1 MSPSGGFAKFLR
13 FIGILLMSITA
24 GFTILGGVG
33 TSCAAFAPTNWDSMA
48 PLASAQWLYILYV
61 LLTTAIGVYGIRA
74 VVLLVKGTQ
83 NAYKTALTA
92 LIAGVVVG
100 GIHITTSRAI
110 RGASMPVD
118 MVVGITLLTL
128 VVFLLFRIPWV
139 WNGVD
144 FSKAPRKERKAAGGG
159 AAILLGGLCLTIQ
172 QLMETTHTWDGIN
185 YANAFNT
192 TMTVTGL
199 LLFFAG
205 GTLLF
210 GMILDGKKAALLDK
224 EGHHVLNAK

>member
-13 FIGILLMSITA
+13 FLGILLMSITA

-33 TSCAAFAPTNWDSMA
+33 TSCAAFAPRNWDSMA

-100 GIHITTSRAI
+100 GIHIATSRAI

-118 MVVGITLLTL
+118 MVVGITILTL
-128 VVFLLFRIPWV
+128 IVFLLFRIPYIWA
-139 WNGVD
+139 GVD
-144 FSKAPRKERKAAGGG
+144 YAKAPKKERKAAGGG
-159 AAILLGGLCLTIQ
+159 AAILLAALCFTIQ
-172 QLMETTHTWDGIN
+172 FGMASTHTWNGVN
-185 YANAFNT
+185 YADAFNT
-192 TMTVTGL
+192 SMTVSGL
-199 LLFFAG
+199 ALVVMG
-205 GTLLF
+205 GTLLI
-210 GMILDGKKAALLDK
+210 GLALPARSVK
-224 EGHHVLNAK
+224 TTVPEES